1 MKYKYHK
8 ALLDAGYDQGSK
20 MYKNVRKIFDRD
32 SKKKRYELQVRR
44 KLGITLNSLSAFS
57 GEDGSSFDFIA
68 TDEDIE
74 ESVLHRIE
82 MDAFIECLN
91 ELPKKDRE
99 FLLELY
105 SGQRGVLAEMERT
118 LGISH
123 NTLIYRRKKLQNI
136 LRQKM
141 RDKNYWSEN

>member
-1 MKYKYHK
+1 M
-8 ALLDAGYDQGSK
+8 
-20 MYKNVRKIFDRD
+20 
-32 SKKKRYELQVRR
+32 RR

-141 RDKNYWSEN
+141 RDKNY

>member
-8 ALLDAGYDQGSK
+8 ALLEAGYDQGSM

-32 SKKKRYELQVRR
+32 SKKKRYELKVR
-44 KLGITLNSLSAFS
+44 KELGITINSLSAFN
-57 GEDGSSFDFIA
+57 GEDGSTFDFIA
-68 TDEDIE
+68 SGEDVE
-74 ESVLHRIE
+74 ASVLHKIE
-82 MDAFIECLN
+82 MDAFVECLN
-91 ELPKKDRE
+91 ELPKEDRE

-105 SGQRGVLAEMERT
+105 SGQRGVLAKMERT

-141 RDKNYWSEN
+141 RDRNY